1 MKRST
6 LCLAQ
11 GVVLPTPIGMN
22 HGNQQRRLI
31 TTFFKVTEITMEDNK
46 MTFGKYKGQHI
57 ELLPVEYLA
66 WAARSMKGVPR
77 TILNELERRAAKTE
91 TKDAIIASDA
101 LIERSLS
108 KPKRQ
113 TYSKT
118 SAEYWYEK
126 ARNLNRP
133 RSRRRRAKR
142 K

>member
-1 MKRST
+1 
-6 LCLAQ
+6 
-11 GVVLPTPIGMN
+11 
-22 HGNQQRRLI
+22 
-31 TTFFKVTEITMEDNK
+31 MEDNK
-46 MTFGKYKGQHI
+46 MNFGRYKGQHI

-108 KPKRQ
+108 KAKRQ

-126 ARNLNRP
+126 ARNLKQP
-133 RSRRRRAKR
+133 KSRRRRAKR

>member
-1 MKRST
+1 
-6 LCLAQ
+6 
-11 GVVLPTPIGMN
+11 
-22 HGNQQRRLI
+22 
-31 TTFFKVTEITMEDNK
+31 MEDNK

-66 WAARSMKGVPR
+66 WVARSPKGVPR

-91 TKDAIIASDA
+91 TKDAIVASDA

-108 KPKRQ
+108 KPKRKN
-113 TYSKT
+113 YPKT

-126 ARNLNRP
+126 ANKLNRP
-133 RSRRRRAKR
+133 KSRRRRAKR

>member
-1 MKRST
+1 
-6 LCLAQ
+6 
-11 GVVLPTPIGMN
+11 
-22 HGNQQRRLI
+22 
-31 TTFFKVTEITMEDNK
+31 MEDNK

-77 TILNELERRAAKTE
+77 TILNELERRAAKIE

-108 KPKRQ
+108 KPKRK

-126 ARNLNRP
+126 ANKLNRP
-133 RSRRRRAKR
+133 KSRRRRAKR